1 MFVRAF
7 RKYAISYLFLLP
19 WFLGFLF
26 LALIPFL
33 YSLFL
38 SFTDF
43 DMFTAPEW
51 VGLGNYKEM
60 LMEDGRFQKALRVT
74 FIYVFVGVPVELAVA
89 LLLALLMNKG
99 IRGLSLYRAVYYIP
113 YLFGGSVAIA
123 VLWRKVFGVDG
134 IFNQFLAMFG
144 IQGISW
150 IGTPSTAIYTLILL
164 KVWQFGSPMIIFLA
178 GLKQIPKELY
188 EAASIDGAGRIGQ
201 FRSITLPLLS
211 PIIFFNMIMQLVYS
225 FQAFTPAYIV
235 SNGTGGPVDSTLF
248 YTLYLYEKGFTN
260 FSMGYSSAMAWFLL
274 MVIAFFSA
282 IGFITSKKWVHYE
295 G

>member
-1 MFVRAF
+1 MIFRSI
-7 RKYAISYLFLLP
+7 RKYAVSYLFLLP
-19 WFLGFLF
+19 WLLGLIF
-26 LALIPFL
+26 LAVIPFL
-33 YSLFL
+33 YSLYL

-51 VGLGNYKEM
+51 IGMGNYKEM
-60 LMEDGRFQKALRVT
+60 LFDDSRFAQALKIT
-74 FIYVFVGVPVELAVA
+74 FIYVFVGVPVELVVA
-89 LLLALLMNKG
+89 LFLAIVMNKG
-99 IRGLSLYRAVYYIP
+99 IRGLSVYRAVYYIP

-123 VLWRKVFGVDG
+123 VLWRRVFGVDG
-134 IFNQFLAMFG
+134 IFNQFLDVFG

-178 GLKQIPKELY
+178 GLKQIPRELY
-188 EAASIDGAGRIGQ
+188 EAASIDGAGKVGQ
-201 FRSITLPLLS
+201 FFSITIPLLS

-260 FSMGYSSAMAWFLL
+260 FSMGYASAMAWFLL
-274 MVIAFFSA
+274 AIIAVLSA
-282 IGFITSKKWVHYE
+282 IGFMSSRKWVHYE

>member
-1 MFVRAF
+1 MIIRSL
-7 RKYAISYLFLLP
+7 RKYGIAYLFLLP
-19 WFLGFLF
+19 WFIGLIF
-26 LALIPFL
+26 LAVIPFL

-51 VGLGNYKEM
+51 IGLNNYREM
-60 LMEDGRFQKALRVT
+60 LFDDNRFIKSLKVT
-74 FIYVFVGVPVELAVA
+74 FIYVFVGVPIELVVA
-89 LLLALLMNKG
+89 LFLAMLMNKG
-99 IRGLSLYRAVYYIP
+99 IRGLGIYRAIYYIP

-123 VLWRKVFGVDG
+123 VLWRRVFGVDG
-134 IFNQFLAMFG
+134 LVNQFLGTFG
-144 IQGISW
+144 IDGISW

-188 EAASIDGAGRIGQ
+188 EAASIDGAGRVNQ
-201 FRSITLPLLS
+201 FFSITIPLLS

-260 FSMGYSSAMAWFLL
+260 FSMGYASAMAWFLL
-274 MVIAFFSA
+274 VLIAFFSA